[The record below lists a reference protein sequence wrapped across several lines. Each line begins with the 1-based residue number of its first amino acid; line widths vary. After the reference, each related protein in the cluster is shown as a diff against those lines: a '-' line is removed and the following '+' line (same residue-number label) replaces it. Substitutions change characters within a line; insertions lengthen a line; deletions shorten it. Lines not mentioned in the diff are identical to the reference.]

1 MGSALS
7 GITGAVGDIAGG
19 ILGSNSSSNAAQAQ
33 VNANQKAASQ
43 SAALYNQAAANYQPY
58 ISAGNTAL
66 SSLMAGE
73 GNGAGQGSLNRSFT
87 MADFQQNPAYQF
99 NMQQGLNAISN
110 AQSVRG
116 GALSGG
122 GEKAAMG
129 YAQNNASNAYQQAY
143 NNFTSNQQQNYNQLA
158 GTSQM
163 GLNATSGLG
172 NLSANQGTMQGQYDI
187 NQGTAQASGIIGSSN
202 SLLSGGMGAL
212 ASLTGSSGLSSLLGG
227 SASGVAGGSASGVA
241 GGYTGGLGAGT
252 VDAGIGA
259 GVGLGATDAGMAGVA
274 GTALFTG
281 EAAAG
286 GTGMDMALAAL
297 MM

>member
-1 MGSALS
+1 MGNALS

-19 ILGSNSSSNAAQAQ
+19 ILGSNSSGNAAQAE
-33 VNANQKAASQ
+33 VKANQNAASQ
-43 SAALYNQAAANYQPY
+43 SAALYNQSAANYQPY

-187 NQGTAQASGIIGSSN
+187 NQGTAQASGIMGSSN

-212 ASLTGSSGLSSLLGG
+212 SSLTGSSGLSSLLGG
-227 SASGVAGGSASGVA
+227 SASASGVA